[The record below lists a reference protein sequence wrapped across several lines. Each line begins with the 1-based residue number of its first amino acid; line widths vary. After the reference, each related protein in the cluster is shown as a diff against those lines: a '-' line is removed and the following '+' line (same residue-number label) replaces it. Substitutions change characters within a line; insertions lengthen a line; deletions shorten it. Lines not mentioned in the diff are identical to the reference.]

1 MSISFSMCATRV
13 NGTPEDKEKLPQI
26 ISAHKQWLEDH
37 TKGRQA
43 CLREMNLE
51 GADFSG
57 MDLSYARLVRR
68 LSAGRKNGGNEA

>member
-51 GADFSG
+51 GADFPVSIFPMPTCPALICG
-57 MDLSYARLVRR
+57 T
-68 LSAGRKNGGNEA
+68 